1 MWYVLAIFQFV
12 LLQITNTV
20 TTPEVAFTGD
30 TMSDF
35 ILDPDNVDV
44 LKSKLLVL
52 EVLLCSAFSVY
63 NQLPFY

>member
-1 MWYVLAIFQFV
+1 
-12 LLQITNTV
+12 V

-44 LKSKLLVL
+44 LKAKILVV
-52 EVLLCSAFSVY
+52 EVTLIAFSVY
-63 NQLPFY
+63 N

>member
-44 LKSKLLVL
+44 LKSKILVL
-52 EVLLCSAFSVY
+52 EVLLRSAFSVY

>member
-44 LKSKLLVL
+44 LKAKILVV
-52 EVLLCSAFSVY
+52 EVLLRSTFSVY